1 MKTKTK
7 EELIKEV
14 QSLSVARHSKKEL
27 MRLTEEQLKDIIKFK
42 KSLKERI
49 KRLK

>member
-7 EELIKEV
+7 ERLIKEV

-42 KSLKERI
+42 RMINKKWPNHL
-49 KRLK
+49 